1 MIFDFS
7 SKAYQAFS
15 VEIDS
20 LVLVMK
26 TINKKK
32 NFKEK
37 ANQRFQTLKI
47 NECNA
52 LVNVKNIN
60 NLSIVSYKVNICDK
74 EIIKL

>member
-1 MIFDFS
+1 MIFDLS
-7 SKAYQAFS
+7 SKAYQVFS

-32 NFKEK
+32 NFKEI
-37 ANQRFQTLKI
+37 ANQRFQTFKI

-52 LVNVKNIN
+52 LVNIKNIN

-74 EIIKL
+74 KIIKL

>member
-1 MIFDFS
+1 MIFDLS
-7 SKAYQAFS
+7 SKAYQVFS

-37 ANQRFQTLKI
+37 ANQRFQTFKI

-52 LVNVKNIN
+52 LVNIKNIN

-74 EIIKL
+74 KIIKL